1 MLILGVDTSGKHGS
15 IALVRFDSATSQ
27 PKAFNREGREEK
39 PQSSQRTTSH
49 TLGLVPLEG
58 GTFSAQLVPQIAA
71 LLEKH
76 GLTKEQIEA
85 FAVVSGPGSFTGL
98 RVGLAAIK
106 GLAQILQKPTAA
118 VSLLEVFASQVIL
131 RGTDL
136 PAIGSGRECLVVM
149 DAGRKQTFVAEY
161 EIGDSLPRLLGE
173 HLLTYGEL
181 TQRAEDLGK
190 GMLVLTPDEALI
202 QLTTSYMK
210 DSFLANFVHVP
221 RPNAATIAPLA
232 WKKIVAGETVTPEAL
247 DASYIR
253 RTDAEIKLSTTRG

>member
-136 PAIGSGRECLVVM
+136 
-149 DAGRKQTFVAEY
+149 
-161 EIGDSLPRLLGE
+161 
-173 HLLTYGEL
+173 
-181 TQRAEDLGK
+181 
-190 GMLVLTPDEALI
+190 
-202 QLTTSYMK
+202 
-210 DSFLANFVHVP
+210 NFVHVP